1 MQDLKSFKKYSWII
15 SGIFAVLIFISG
27 LTANDISFLPVK
39 YQSIAVGIIGAS
51 AVLVKLI
58 PENYRVTR
66 AEDMAKAELINEF
79 EIPES
84 AYEEFLESDVGDE
97 EGV

>member
-1 MQDLKSFKKYSWII
+1 MQDLKSFKKYSWLI
-15 SGIFAVLIFISG
+15 SGIFAVLVFISG

-39 YQSIAVGIIGAS
+39 YQSAAVGIIGAC
-51 AVLVKLI
+51 ALLVKLI

-66 AEDMAKAELINEF
+66 AEDIVKADLINEF

-84 AYEEFLESDVGDE
+84 AYEEFVESDLGDD